1 MTREATQ
8 AGVNLPHDTQAR
20 LLELGGSNFSVGVR
34 AKAEQYLGVAEPP
47 ARLSSSGGVWLE
59 KQSCELLAAA
69 IGADVRVIC
78 WPARLLILARKG
90 NACPGSPQGK

>member
-8 AGVNLPHDTQAR
+8 AGVNLPRDTHAR
-20 LLELGGSNFSVGVR
+20 LLELGGGNFSVGVR
-34 AKAEQYLGVAEPP
+34 AKAEQYFGVAEPP

-59 KQSCELLAAA
+59 KQSCELLAVA

-78 WPARLLILARKG
+78 WSARLLIVACKG
-90 NACPGSPQGK
+90 NVCPGSPQCK